1 MRTNTEAWQ
10 VGEIGHIACGHHW
23 RRVNHHR
30 EDMCVS
36 ICSLK

>member
-10 VGEIGHIACGHHW
+10 VGEIGHSVCGHHW
-23 RRVNHHR
+23 VRVNHR
-30 EDMCVS
+30 RPVMCVS